1 MSRTEAHATT
11 LDRMGGA
18 DRYETAAGITRRL
31 IADDSSISTVL
42 LTTGENYPDAMSAGG
57 WRDGA
62 AILLTKRTSIPR
74 STLALLSQD
83 WVNRVV
89 VIGGPSVIDE
99 SVIGQLRQIGLQP
112 TRLWGQNRFET
123 SLAVSRENV
132 PSNSVDTVWIAP
144 GNSFSDQIVAATGA
158 RRDGG
163 GFLIVQEKAPP
174 STQVISEIERIARTG
189 ASLRIVDS
197 RSQLT
202 DFEVTGWRETRFVN
216 DPFQNSLETQTPT
229 GDLIVASGE
238 NWPDALGGTRLTS
251 ATKGLILT
259 QKACSPVGVSTR
271 VQSSR
276 RVTVLGGF
284 NAVSSNSARGM
295 PCPASAP
302 PVWVSPEAK
311 SNIYLSVGMTRSIE
325 YLAAR
330 AYLLSHP
337 GQAVAARVIGGSG
350 RCIIQGNVIRAVS
363 TGSCV
368 VNMTV
373 QGSTRPMTI
382 NVVPAPLR
390 VSSDRPGTGLL
401 ELKPV
406 YIRFQDSPDLARDT
420 NGQIAS
426 FVQGVSDSF
435 STQHPGFAIRVD
447 TSGGVPDV
455 QHIEIPMT
463 IQAFFDIWASEADP
477 RKGGMGPLGSLLLD
491 LGFDDGMRAF
501 YDDQNLGGNIDD
513 IKRIY
518 VGIVESPRGP
528 YRSPNSNMDGG
539 CGSSTGNAFV
549 VYFVRAL
556 DGADCTLDQ
565 RQEMTYRGSN
575 ADWIGWDAFRLLVD
589 LMNGNRDCD
598 PIIQARYSVPLNDR
612 PGSITS
618 PHDPLGY
625 PYAVG
630 TRYPRVLDPYR
641 QFYFNISSG
650 PFVGDACTDLRFSP
664 YLTEWSHTEVHSDG
678 VPGRATADLPD
689 DTTDPQVRVLYVLPA
704 DAPDHQWDV
713 NGFLHEVAASAN
725 EWLYANGQRS
735 VRFDT
740 FRERLDVG
748 FVRLPQAESALW
760 FRADGTKCSPD
771 EMCPDPRRLMSI
783 LDEMDKISDDKIHV
797 IVWGGQIMP
806 ASTRNVGCAG
816 AMPDRHAVFMAPM
829 LRSHDSNHMGCLPA
843 ITTGVPKS
851 TNSLGLVMIHEIFHV
866 LGGVD
871 NKAPG
876 ADGGYHIANNPFDLM
891 GGSWG
896 EVQLDPTRRNY
907 WMHGRS
913 DLIDI
918 AQSDY
923 LRVEPSTLERPIAL
937 NIPRSWW
944 MDAPNRWNPLAAIR

>member
-1 MSRTEAHATT
+1 MSRTEVHATT

-31 IADDSSISTVL
+31 ITENDSISTVL
-42 LTTGENYPDAMSAGG
+42 LTTGENYPDAMSVGG
-57 WRDGA
+57 WRGDA
-62 AILLTKRTSIPR
+62 AILLTKRASIPA
-74 STLALLSQD
+74 STLELLNQD
-83 WVNRVV
+83 WVERVY

-99 SVIGQLRQIGLQP
+99 TVIQQLRQIGLQP

-132 PSNSVDTVWIAP
+132 PANSVDSVWVAP
-144 GNSFSDQIVAATGA
+144 GNSFGDQIVAAAAA
-158 RRDGG
+158 RRTGG
-163 GFLIVQEKAPP
+163 AFLIVQERISP
-174 STQVISEIERIARTG
+174 STPVVAEIERIARAG

-202 DFEVTGWRETRFVN
+202 TFAVSDMTSTRYAK
-216 DPFQNSLETQTPT
+216 DPFQNSLDTQRAT

-251 ATKGLILT
+251 DSRSLILT
-259 QKACSPVGVSTR
+259 QKACSPAGVSTR

-284 NAVSSNSARGM
+284 NAVSSNSARGTT
-295 PCPASAP
+295 CPAGSP
-302 PVWVSPEAK
+302 PVWVDPEAK

-330 AYLLSHP
+330 AYLLSSP
-337 GQAVAARVIGGSG
+337 GQTVTARVIGGSG
-350 RCIIQGNVIRAVS
+350 RCTIQSTIIRATSVG
-363 TGSCV
+363 TCI
-368 VNMTV
+368 VNLSV
-373 QGSTRPMTI
+373 QGSTRTTTI
-382 NVVPAPLR
+382 DVVPAPSR
-390 VSSDRPGTGLL
+390 VSVDRPGTGLL

-463 IQAFFDIWASEADP
+463 TQAFFDIWAAEADP
-477 RKGGMGPLGSLLLD
+477 RKGGMGPLGSILLD

-501 YDDQNLGGNIDD
+501 YDDRNLGGNIDD

-539 CGSSTGNAFV
+539 CGSSSGNAFV

-598 PIIQARYSVPLNDR
+598 TTIQARYAVPLNDR

-641 QFYFNISSG
+641 RYYFNISSG
-650 PFVGDACTDLRFSP
+650 PFVGDACTDLRYSP
-664 YLTEWSHTEVHSDG
+664 YLTEWSHTDVHSDG
-678 VPGRATADLPD
+678 VPGRATSDLPD
-689 DTTDPQVRVLYVLPA
+689 DVMGPQVRVLYVLPA

-725 EWLYANGQRS
+725 EWLYTNGMRS
-735 VRFDT
+735 IRFDT

-748 FVRLPQAESALW
+748 FVRLSQAESALW

-771 EMCPDPRRLMSI
+771 EMCPDPRRLESI
-783 LDEMDKISDDKIHV
+783 LDDLGKTSDEKINV

-816 AMPDRHAVFMAPM
+816 AMPDRRAVFMAPM

-876 ADGGYHIANNPFDLM
+876 ADGGYHIADNPFDLM

-896 EVQLDPTRRNY
+896 EVQLDPTRKNY

-918 AQSDY
+918 ARSEY
-923 LRVEPSTLERPIAL
+923 LRREPSTLERPIGL

-944 MDAPNRWNPLAAIR
+944 MDAPNRWNPLAAVR